1 MSFQHPEVISVCLE
15 TAFCCFCVSVTVHS
29 LGKYFH
35 PDFKSSA
42 INGDTLSN
50 ISSTFSLHQVFG
62 FPWLTS
68 VVFGI
73 LTTADSNTPAGCLAR
88 KRDLWKGNRGYK
100 FGNLQGPVLFHCSPW
115 TCVLFTELYLL
126 CELLKNELHTGGVG
140 ATTYYI
146 YYVWLKC
153 LIWPSA
159 SEFWMFLMQKMRATE
174 QSSDTHSE
182 NIPTA
187 KVFLIGHSDMDTE
200 EIWRISWYKL
210 YRHTSACVVH
220 TRGKTTAVFL
230 CPTERWVFLML
241 IIPQCL
247 VCFSVNQPGV
257 I

>member
-1 MSFQHPEVISVCLE
+1 MSFQHPQVISLCLE
-15 TAFCCFCVSVTVHS
+15 TAFCCFGVSVTVQYS

-62 FPWLTS
+62 FPSLTS

-73 LTTADSNTPAGCLAR
+73 LTTADSNTPAACLAR
-88 KRDLWKGNRGYK
+88 KHDLWKGNRGYK
-100 FGNLQGPVLFHCSPW
+100 LSKLQGPVLFHCSPW
-115 TCVLFTELYLL
+115 TFVFFTEPYLL
-126 CELLKNELHTGGVG
+126 CGLLTNEQHTEGEGGYNLWYLLCM
-140 ATTYYI
+140 AEM
-146 YYVWLKC
+146 LN
-153 LIWPSA
+153 WPSA

-210 YRHTSACVVH
+210 HKRVDDCSVSLSYRKMSLSHADYTSMSC
-220 TRGKTTAVFL
+220 L
-230 CPTERWVFLML
+230 L
-241 IIPQCL
+241 QC
-247 VCFSVNQPGV
+247 
-257 I
+257 